1 MAKMRYPQLVPG
13 LLMAVLVACAPAAPS
28 PGTVANRADVYTCQD
43 HSFTATLPQDWKR
56 EEDRHPYGDLTRI
69 TGVRLASA
77 PTAEG
82 VPVTISVLHYSGE
95 GLFKTPDDFIRNE
108 LNSIART
115 DYDQPAPLREIRIAG
130 RTGRTFQMKTFEL
143 VRLDGFEAPPG
154 KEGVVYE
161 LAPPHRRVEM
171 LERYIVLPARE
182 GYFVLGCRS
191 PERVAGEYQR
201 VFEAVARSF
210 RPLP

>member
-1 MAKMRYPQLVPG
+1 
-13 LLMAVLVACAPAAPS
+13 
-28 PGTVANRADVYTCQD
+28 
-43 HSFTATLPQDWKR
+43 
-56 EEDRHPYGDLTRI
+56 
-69 TGVRLASA
+69 
-77 PTAEG
+77 
-82 VPVTISVLHYSGE
+82 
-95 GLFKTPDDFIRNE
+95 
-108 LNSIART
+108 
-115 DYDQPAPLREIRIAG
+115 
-130 RTGRTFQMKTFEL
+130 MKTFEL

-154 KEGVVYE
+154 KEGIVYE